1 MKTFYKKILS
11 CVLILLAS
19 ILLLSSNA
27 SAEIVPYPPD
37 LTLGGNYTYDVGT
50 HILTLDLI
58 VFDVTYSNGDPGSDD
73 PILNATFSFGTLM
86 NSGDPNNLIFGPSPG
101 GSTGPVSFSINDF
114 ITATLDN
121 FVVQINEQNGY
132 NSILEW
138 GNLYNIQPVEGAP
151 SSRYVDELLA
161 NGGGSGYMMMS
172 FTPEAGG
179 TEYFTSNSFGSVGG
193 QIAAAPE
200 PVSAI
205 LFITGGATLA
215 FRRYLK
221 KRI

>member
-1 MKTFYKKILS
+1 MKTSHKKFLAG
-11 CVLILLAS
+11 VLILLAG

-27 SAEIVPYPPD
+27 MAEIVPYPPD
-37 LTLGGNYTYDVGT
+37 LTVGGNYTYDVGT

-73 PILNATFSFGTLM
+73 PIVYATFSFGTLM
-86 NSGDPNNLIFGPSPG
+86 NSDSNYLIFGPDPG
-101 GSTGPVSFSINDF
+101 GSTGPVSFAIDGF
-114 ITATLDN
+114 LTGTLNN
-121 FVVQINEQNGY
+121 FVIQINEQNGY
-132 NSILEW
+132 NSTLEW
-138 GNLYNIQPVEGAP
+138 GTLSNVQQVEGAP
-151 SSRYVDELLA
+151 SSRYIDELLV
-161 NGGGSGYMMMS
+161 NGGGSGYIQMI

-179 TEYFTSNSFGSVGG
+179 TEYFTDTSNGSVGG
-193 QIAAAPE
+193 NIAAAPE